1 MLHWSLPPARV
12 KSLFYTEFVLH
23 SVCFIQCSFYT
34 VFVLYSVRFIQ
45 CLFYTG
51 CFFLYRVLI
60 AVQSFWSR
68 TAFVGLNRLEHETLV
83 ELFTLYFFFF
93 FFFCK
98 QVSLAFQSLLC
109 HML

>member
-93 FFFCK
+93 FFCK

>member
-1 MLHWSLPPARV
+1 M
-12 KSLFYTEFVLH
+12 
-23 SVCFIQCSFYT
+23 
-34 VFVLYSVRFIQ
+34 FVLYSVRFIQ